1 VSISRFRSRGV
12 GRESGRLL
20 ASGWSAGVVFQLVTG
35 MLRLIPDASG
45 NRVTLDRPRLPS
57 WLELRGLRV
66 AKSRIDLRVTQGR
79 ESAAVELL
87 ARDGDAEVVV
97 RR

>member
-1 VSISRFRSRGV
+1 LVK
-12 GRESGRLL
+12 ESP
-20 ASGWSAGVVFQLVTG
+20 S
-35 MLRLIPDASG
+35 
-45 NRVTLDRPRLPS
+45 RPRLPS
-57 WLELRGLRV
+57 WLGWLELRGLRV

>member
-1 VSISRFRSRGV
+1 
-12 GRESGRLL
+12 
-20 ASGWSAGVVFQLVTG
+20 
-35 MLRLIPDASG
+35 
-45 NRVTLDRPRLPS
+45 
-57 WLELRGLRV
+57 LRV

-87 ARDGDAEVVV
+87 ARDGDVEVVV